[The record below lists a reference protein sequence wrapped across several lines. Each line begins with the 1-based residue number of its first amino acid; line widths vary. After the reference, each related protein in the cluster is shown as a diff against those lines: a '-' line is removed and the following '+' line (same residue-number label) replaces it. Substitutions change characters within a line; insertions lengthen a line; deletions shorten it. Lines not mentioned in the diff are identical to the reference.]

1 MTEWYY
7 ADTANARQGP
17 ITTPALLQL
26 RQQGSLGDDTL
37 LWRDGLDGW
46 TPLRALLHELGLD
59 AAASSETPAAP
70 ARAADDWAAPPAAS
84 AGSDVTTPAAPVTAA
99 SADAWRPVGDDGA
112 SPSPS
117 TMAADAAS
125 PYTPPAAPVVRA
137 ATVVHGGDVVD
148 AGFLKRAA
156 AFLIDALLV
165 TAVYY
170 ALVIA
175 AVVLFGLG
183 GALGQLSS
191 STPDFGAGAILLMV
205 VIYLSWP
212 VISGLYYVIMESS
225 ARQATLGKMAV
236 GIKVTGLDG
245 ARITRAR
252 ALGRWAS
259 HLINYI
265 TLYIGYLIALFTQ
278 RKQGLHDMVASTYV
292 VDQWAYTDH
301 PERQQ
306 RTLGTVAIVILVIWA
321 ALFLLGVGFVLL
333 VGIAGVMGR

>member
-7 ADTANARQGP
+7 ADASNTRQGP

-26 RQQGSLGDDTL
+26 RQQGTLGDETL

-46 TPLRALLHELGLD
+46 MPLHALRHELESAD
-59 AAASSETPAAP
+59 ASASPAAP
-70 ARAADDWAAPPAAS
+70 TTTADGRASEPVAPQASEAA
-84 AGSDVTTPAAPVTAA
+84 TPAESVD
-99 SADAWRPVGDDGA
+99 DAWRPASDDRV
-112 SPSPS
+112 SPAPS
-117 TMAADAAS
+117 TTVPDAAS
-125 PYTPPAAPVVRA
+125 PYTPPAAPVNI
-137 ATVVHGGDVVD
+137 ATAVVHGGEVVD

-156 AFLIDALLV
+156 ALFIDSILV

-170 ALVIA
+170 GVI
-175 AVVLFGLG
+175 VVVILASGMSGVLGGLG
-183 GALGQLSS
+183 AGN
-191 STPDFGAGAILLMV
+191 PEFGAAAIALMGML
-205 VIYLSWP
+205 YLSYP
-212 VISGLYYVIMESS
+212 VISGLYYVAMESS

-245 ARITRAR
+245 ARISRAR

-259 HLINYI
+259 HVINYL
-265 TLYIGYLIALFTQ
+265 TLYIGYLVALFTQ

-306 RTLGTVAIVILVIWA
+306 RTLGTVATVILVIWG
-321 ALFLLGVGFVLL
+321 ALILLGVGLVVLA
-333 VGIAGVMGR
+333 GIASAF

>member
-7 ADTANARQGP
+7 ADASNTRQGP

-26 RQQGSLGDDTL
+26 RQQGALSEETL

-46 TPLRALLHELGLD
+46 MPLRTLAHELGSAD
-59 AAASSETPAAP
+59 PSVAPAAP
-70 ARAADDWAAPPAAS
+70 TTTADGWALEPVTPQASEAAAPA
-84 AGSDVTTPAAPVTAA
+84 
-99 SADAWRPVGDDGA
+99 ADAWRPASEDRV

-117 TMAADAAS
+117 TTAPDAAS
-125 PYTPPAAPVVRA
+125 PYTPPAAPVARA

-156 AFLIDALLV
+156 ALFLDSLLV

-170 ALVIA
+170 GILIA
-175 AVVLFGLG
+175 AMVLFGLG
-183 GALGQLSS
+183 GTLGRMGAGGA
-191 STPDFGAGAILLMV
+191 PDFGIDAILLMA
-205 VIYLSWP
+205 VIYLAWP
-212 VISGLYYVIMESS
+212 VVSALYYVLMESS

-245 ARITRAR
+245 GRIGRGRAF
-252 ALGRWAS
+252 GRWAS
-259 HLINYI
+259 HLLAYV
-265 TLYIGYLIALFTQ
+265 TLCIAYLVALFTD
-278 RKQGLHDMVASTYV
+278 RKQGLHDMVAGTYV

-306 RTLGTVAIVILVIWA
+306 RTLGTVATVILVLWA
-321 ALFLLGVGFVLL
+321 ALLLLGVGLVVLA
-333 VGIAGVMGR
+333 GIAASF